1 MLQKKVEELTKQK
14 SQLTHHVFM
23 VAAENRQLWSRL
35 TRLTRTNKN
44 LGNQLIKIS
53 DTLKQ
58 HPASQSQDALT
69 HSFKDVSTDRT
80 KKELDGSGPMQSMES
95 GGLTL

>member
-1 MLQKKVEELTKQK
+1 
-14 SQLTHHVFM
+14 M

-35 TRLTRTNKN
+35 TRLMRTNKN

-58 HPASQSQDALT
+58 HPTQNVDALT
-69 HSFKDVSTDRT
+69 HSFKNVATDL
-80 KKELDGSGPMQSMES
+80 KNESNKAGVQAAES
-95 GGLTL
+95 G